1 MQRAK
6 SASRFTL
13 HPCYCC
19 LHRLFPLCITKFC
32 PVLNG
37 PCVSALSALT
47 VCYALQGELSSK
59 DDTVKEL
66 RRWLDQAQGQ
76 LQNTQ
81 TALHEREAECKTL
94 SADLKAALA
103 DLKTLKVH
111 ACLYGLRF
119 CQLTCLGSLVL
130 CDNASPTYALA

>member
-1 MQRAK
+1 MV
-6 SASRFTL
+6 T
-13 HPCYCC
+13 
-19 LHRLFPLCITKFC
+19 
-32 PVLNG
+32 VLY
-37 PCVSALSALT
+37 AH
-47 VCYALQGELSSK
+47 VCRRIAVQGELGSK

-103 DLKTLKVH
+103 DLKSLKVGP
-111 ACLYGLRF
+111 ACL
-119 CQLTCLGSLVL
+119 SLKSARHFSYICPAV
-130 CDNASPTYALA
+130 CTAAADTYARARQLRREDLH

>member
-1 MQRAK
+1 M
-6 SASRFTL
+6 
-13 HPCYCC
+13 
-19 LHRLFPLCITKFC
+19 
-32 PVLNG
+32 
-37 PCVSALSALT
+37 
-47 VCYALQGELSSK
+47 QGELSSK

-94 SADLKAALA
+94 SADLKAALT

-111 ACLYGLRF
+111 ARLYDRQY
-119 CQLTCLGSLVL
+119 CQRTCSKFLAVVFLLTRQTLLML
-130 CDNASPTYALA
+130 LL

>member
-1 MQRAK
+1 M
-6 SASRFTL
+6 
-13 HPCYCC
+13 
-19 LHRLFPLCITKFC
+19 
-32 PVLNG
+32 
-37 PCVSALSALT
+37 
-47 VCYALQGELSSK
+47 QGELGSK

-103 DLKTLKVH
+103 DVKSLKV
-111 ACLYGLRF
+111 GLAR
-119 CQLTCLGSLVL
+119 L
-130 CDNASPTYALA
+130 SP